1 MNVLAWD
8 SLEGK
13 SAEFRGCEIEDVN
26 SKTIKGQIRVNN
38 AQSFDRVRRLA
49 EIS

>member
-13 SAEFRGCEIEDVN
+13 SAEFRDCEVETMI

-38 AQSFDRVRRLA
+38 AQSFDRVRRRA